1 MPLKTFLRRQT
12 DQRQLVSEILAQLT
26 LRDRNHMKTL
36 YAFSTELRTTR
47 TKLRNLETQFQDTA
61 ASTVVSRLT
70 MFSA

>member
-12 DQRQLVSEILAQLT
+12 DQRQLVSEILVQLT
-26 LRDRNHMKTL
+26 LRDRNHMKML

-47 TKLRNLETQFQDTA
+47 TKLRNLETQFQDPA